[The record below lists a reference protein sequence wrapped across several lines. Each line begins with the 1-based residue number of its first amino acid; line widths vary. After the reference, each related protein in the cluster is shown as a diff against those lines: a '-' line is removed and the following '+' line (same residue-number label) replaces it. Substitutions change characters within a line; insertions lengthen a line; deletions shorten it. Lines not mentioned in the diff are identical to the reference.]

1 MTTDNLTPIFDAAHQ
16 ALLEENITKFD
27 NLYRQYLWVL
37 KKYRSDIQSPAMTAE
52 KVYEKILLRRQRGIK
67 PIPTGVD
74 WWDEFAGPLRRGNTY
89 VVAGYAGSGK
99 TTLSLNLAWS
109 MAKVGRKVWY
119 YCLELAADE
128 VFEVL
133 AGHIRGKAVINEQD
147 ETLAYS
153 QIQGT
158 GFRFYEPSG
167 WMPWDKRLEEICDT
181 VRKENV
187 EVVFVDNLGFLVR
200 ANKNSYEVEQLASA
214 RIKGL
219 AQELDI
225 PVILIHHLR
234 KPENDQT
241 EPEPNAHT
249 MKGSGAIMA
258 DASDSF
264 ILHHPLDETGNRSR
278 HEVGYLLSG
287 KPRWGMGGKRYVR
300 LNGSAR
306 TYHPATVSEYQR
318 KTNGRKR
325 EREY

>member
-1 MTTDNLTPIFDAAHQ
+1 MNTMDTLFDAAHQ
-16 ALLEENITKFD
+16 ALLEENITKFN
-27 NLYRQYLWVL
+27 NLYRQYLWYL
-37 KKYRSDIQSPAMTAE
+37 KKYRSEIESPALTAE
-52 KVYEKILLRRQRGIK
+52 KVYEKILLKRQRGIK
-67 PIPTGVD
+67 HIPTGVD

-89 VVAGYAGSGK
+89 VIAGYPGAGK
-99 TTLSLNLAWS
+99 TTLALNLAWS
-109 MAKVGRKVWY
+109 LAKACRKVWY

-128 VFEVL
+128 TFEVL
-133 AGHIRGKAVINEQD
+133 AGHIRSKAVINEQD

-167 WMPWDKRLEEICDT
+167 YMPWDNRLEEICDT

-187 EVVFVDNLGFLVR
+187 EVVFIDNLGFLVR
-200 ANKNSYEVEQLASA
+200 TLKNSYETEQLASA

-219 AQELDI
+219 AQELEI
-225 PVILIHHLR
+225 PIVVIHHLR
-234 KPENDQT
+234 KPENDQV

-258 DASDSF
+258 DASDAF
-264 ILHHPLDETGNRSR
+264 ILHHPLDDTGRQSR

-306 TYHPATVSEYQR
+306 TYYPAAVVEYQKKSR
-318 KTNGRKR
+318 ATKR
-325 EREY
+325 EREF